1 MLRGAVEPQTFGLK
15 IVLTCVKVGTV
26 SAPWRHA
33 SGGDDMSDD
42 KTMRSPQDASRI
54 ALGEDY
60 EVDYWTRTL
69 GVDRAKLASAVAAVG
84 NSADA
89 VRRHLSD
96 RKK

>member
-1 MLRGAVEPQTFGLK
+1 
-15 IVLTCVKVGTV
+15 
-26 SAPWRHA
+26 
-33 SGGDDMSDD
+33 MSDD

-54 ALGEDY
+54 ALSETY

-69 GVDRAKLASAVAAVG
+69 GVDRAALAGAVAAVG

-89 VRRHLSD
+89 VRRHLID